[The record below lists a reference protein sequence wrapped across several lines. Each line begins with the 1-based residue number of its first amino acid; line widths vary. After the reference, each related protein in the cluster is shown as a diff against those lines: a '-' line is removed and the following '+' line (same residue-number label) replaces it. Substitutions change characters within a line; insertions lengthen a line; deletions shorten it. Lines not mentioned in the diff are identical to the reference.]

1 MHIDLQVIFDMLKDV
16 RERYQREEDQGL
28 RQHDME
34 KARAALAGKDAC
46 DRIKTEIELRTAWIP
61 DQPHLR
67 GEPITI
73 ERRKS
78 RRKAG
83 GE

>member
-1 MHIDLQVIFDMLKDV
+1 MQINLQAVFDMLEDV
-16 RERYQREEDQGL
+16 RVRYQREEDQGL

-34 KARAALAGKDAC
+34 KARFALAGKDAC

-61 DQPHLR
+61 EQPR
-67 GEPITI
+67 EPAEPIVI
-73 ERRKS
+73 ERRKG